1 MYRTLQIES
10 LLTFYTIN
18 VQQKCMHACMYACIR
33 LYKRTFQ
40 NKIKEH
46 VLPTLTEHGNIQN
59 HLFQALFFKAPPEFS
74 KSV

>member
-1 MYRTLQIES
+1 
-10 LLTFYTIN
+10 
-18 VQQKCMHACMYACIR
+18 MHACMPASDCT
-33 LYKRTFQ
+33 KEHS
-40 NKIKEH
+40 KIKEH